1 MKFDLI
7 AFIVID
13 EQKNRK
19 IEERKFRRTKAQI
32 IRRTEG

>member
-19 IEERKFRRTKAQI
+19 IEQYKY
-32 IRRTEG
+32 RRTEEQKRR